1 MKKEKVTP
9 AREFAINI
17 RGNQYSTVI
26 TQGKIIDFETNKVLL
41 SKGFYSSIADIQ
53 TLNVIDSQAA
63 LLSFFS
69 DIKKDA
75 KIDMMDLDPID
86 TKEILIEMEKFFKWY
101 LSWKEFMNDY
111 EKVEKLEEDENT
123 N

>member
-1 MKKEKVTP
+1 
-9 AREFAINI
+9 
-17 RGNQYSTVI
+17 VI